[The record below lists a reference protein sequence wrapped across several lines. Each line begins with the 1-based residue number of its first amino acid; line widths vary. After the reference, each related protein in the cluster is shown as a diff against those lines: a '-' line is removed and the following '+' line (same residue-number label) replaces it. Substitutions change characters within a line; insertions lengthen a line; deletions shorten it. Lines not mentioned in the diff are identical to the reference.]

1 MTNTSKRILVS
12 VFAIP
17 LIVAVSY
24 LGSFYFFL
32 FTALVALI
40 SFYEFS
46 LMAKN
51 KGANVNLP
59 LGIFAVAFLLF
70 NSYLHFFESYSF
82 LIIVVFLTA
91 LIELFRNKDSAIINI
106 GVTLLGVFYTGLFSA
121 SLIGIREFYPD
132 IGGLYLRGGYLV
144 ISIFAAIWIC
154 DSAAYFGGLSLG
166 KHKLFPR
173 VSPKKSWEG
182 AVFGFVFAVLTTITA
197 YFLVLDFLTLTES
210 IILGVIIGIV
220 GQTGDLVESLIK
232 RDADVKDSSALIP
245 GHGGIFDRFDSLLF
259 SAPVILLYLKY
270 FVAIHPFWTR

>member
-1 MTNTSKRILVS
+1 MSNTATRILVS

-24 LGSFYFFL
+24 LGNIYFFL
-32 FTALVALI
+32 FASAVALI
-40 SFYEFS
+40 SFYEFF

-51 KGANVNLP
+51 KGANVNFP
-59 LGIFAVAFLLF
+59 FGVFAVLFLLF
-70 NSYLHFFESYSF
+70 NSYLHFFDNYSF
-82 LIIVVFLTA
+82 IIIIVFLTA

-106 GVTLLGVFYTGLFSA
+106 GVTLLGIFYIGLFSV

-132 IGGLYLRGGYLV
+132 VGRPYLRGGYLI
-144 ISIFAAIWIC
+144 ISVLAAIWIC

-173 VSPKKSWEG
+173 VSPMKSWEG
-182 AVFGFVFAVLTTITA
+182 ALFGFVFAVLTTVAAHFI
-197 YFLVLDFLTLTES
+197 VLDFLTLLES
-210 IILGVIIGIV
+210 VILGVIIGIV

-270 FVAIHPFWTR
+270 FTR